1 MRPSIRELLGI
12 RIQPRDGPLV
22 ALLRY
27 LRTCTAKAG
36 PSQHTGAAPVIRGV
50 SRTDYTYCPAVNP
63 ARIDVPDAVQ
73 ITARSHGELGTQWLV
88 ELPAIFSE
96 LEQRWDIAV
105 GSTFS
110 GGTAACVAEATM
122 ADGTAAVVKVAMP
135 VSIDGEGAFDR
146 SVLAFEL
153 AAGRGCARLLAHDR
167 ELSALLIQR
176 LGRNLDALGLA
187 VDRQLEIIC
196 ATVRQ
201 MWIRVPAATKLP
213 TGAEKAD
220 WLAEFIAS
228 AWEELD
234 HPCSAHAVDTA
245 LAFAAER
252 AAAFD
257 PQTAVLVHGDADSW
271 NTLECGE
278 LGEAGAGGFKL
289 VDPEGLL
296 SEPAHDLAVPMREL
310 NAELLAGD
318 TLRLGRERARLLS
331 RLTGVDEHAIWQWG
345 FIERVST
352 GLYSMRQ
359 GHDGGADFLEVA
371 DRWVGE

>member
-1 MRPSIRELLGI
+1 VHP
-12 RIQPRDGPLV
+12 GP
-22 ALLRY
+22 
-27 LRTCTAKAG
+27 
-36 PSQHTGAAPVIRGV
+36 
-50 SRTDYTYCPAVNP
+50 
-63 ARIDVPDAVQ
+63 IDVPDAVR
-73 ITARSHGELGTQWLV
+73 ITARSHGDLGAQWLAD
-88 ELPAIFSE
+88 LPAIFAE

-105 GSTFS
+105 GATLS
-110 GGTAACVAEATM
+110 GGTAACVAKATM

-135 VSIDGEGAFDR
+135 VTIDGAGVFDR

-167 ELSALLIQR
+167 EFSALLIER
-176 LGRNLDALGLA
+176 LGRNLDALGLS
-187 VDRQLEIIC
+187 VHRQLEIIC

-201 MWIRVPAATKLP
+201 MWVPVPADTNLP
-213 TGAEKAD
+213 TGAEKAA

-257 PQTAVLVHGDADSW
+257 PQTAVLVHGDAHSW
-271 NTLECGE
+271 NTLE
-278 LGEAGAGGFKL
+278 AGAGAFKL
-289 VDPEGLL
+289 VDPEGLV

-318 TLRLGRERARLLS
+318 ALHLGRERARLLGL
-331 RLTGVDEHAIWQWG
+331 LTDVDEHAIWQWG

-359 GHDGGADFLEVA
+359 GHEGGAEFLEVA
-371 DRWVGE
+371 DLWVGE